1 MGKTFKFEGRYITIE
16 ATAYQNNNTLAIL
29 AYYDDDPDDEDVLTV
44 NLNHPMLQSK
54 ETAFVD
60 TNNISWAERFIE
72 ETGIGEYLNISQPS
86 GFWTYPL
93 YKFDLSKIQ

>member
-1 MGKTFKFEGRYITIE
+1 MKEFKFEGRYITLE
-16 ATAYQNNNTLAIL
+16 VSSYQNNDTLAIL
-29 AYYDDDPDDEDVLTV
+29 AYYDDAGDDYDVLTV
-44 NLNHPMLQSK
+44 NLNNDMLQS
-54 ETAFVD
+54 ETTAFID
-60 TNNISWAERFIE
+60 TNNIGWAERFIQ